1 MKNMILFTAIFA
13 MLRLESSPGASVVEA
28 RFLESMVTSRLPC
41 ASLTGPP
48 SASTAK
54 TRTTTGCRG
63 ARDGPR
69 NNIATPKKHWKLPN
83 WWVKYFFSGI
93 KHCSSVLKC
102 LHCQTKNTNFSFNF
116 QSKSESIKLQN
127 LVDLYKPAIT
137 TCKYGP
143 DFGKDDIDCYSDDS
157 TDLGGFGRKN
167 QELPATNPRFGLTTT
182 EDKKGEADA
191 SAINFGKR

>member
-1 MKNMILFTAIFA
+1 MCFIDWATKCQHGQDKDYYGMQGCSGWAKKQYCDAKET
-13 MLRLESSPGASVVEA
+13 LE
-28 RFLESMVTSRLPC
+28 TS
-41 ASLTGPP
+41 
-48 SASTAK
+48 
-54 TRTTTGCRG
+54 
-63 ARDGPR
+63 
-69 NNIATPKKHWKLPN
+69 KL
-83 WWVKYFFSGI
+83 VSQIFFSGI